1 MRPRL
6 SAAPRSTD
14 PTNHRQTPRVL
25 SIAGTDP
32 TGGAGIQAD
41 LKSIAANGGYG
52 MAVVTALVAQNT
64 MGVRSVHIPPVEFLT
79 EQLDSVSDDVEIDAV
94 KIGMLANS
102 AIIEA
107 VADWLRRQRPPVV
120 VLDPVMVATSGDRLL
135 DERAVDAIRELVRHA
150 DLVTPNIPEL
160 AVLADEATVSRWDDV
175 LKQAHRVST
184 TYGVTVLAKG
194 GHLDD
199 RYAPDALVDA
209 AGQLSGGRDVVE
221 FAGERIETTNTHG
234 TGCSLSSALA
244 TLRPRSPGWEDAVDQ
259 AKRWLTESIAHG
271 AELQVG
277 HGNGPISHFA
287 GLWAAHD
294 PS

>member
-1 MRPRL
+1 MHP
-6 SAAPRSTD
+6 TD
-14 PTNHRQTPRVL
+14 PTDHRQTPRVL

-102 AIIEA
+102 TIIEA

-135 DERAVDAIRELVRHA
+135 DERAVDAILDLVRHA

-160 AVLADEATVSRWDDV
+160 AVLADEPTVSRWNDV
-175 LKQAHRVST
+175 LEQAHRVSA

-194 GHLDD
+194 GHLADGS
-199 RYAPDALVDA
+199 ASDALVDA
-209 AGQLSGGRDVVE
+209 GGRLSGGRDLFE
-221 FAGERIETTNTHG
+221 FPGERIETTNTHG

-244 TLRPRSPGWEDAVDQ
+244 TLRPQAPGWEHAVDR
-259 AKRWLTESIAHG
+259 AKRWLTESITHG
-271 AELQVG
+271 AALRVG

-287 GLWAAHD
+287 GLWAGQDGAW
-294 PS
+294 S